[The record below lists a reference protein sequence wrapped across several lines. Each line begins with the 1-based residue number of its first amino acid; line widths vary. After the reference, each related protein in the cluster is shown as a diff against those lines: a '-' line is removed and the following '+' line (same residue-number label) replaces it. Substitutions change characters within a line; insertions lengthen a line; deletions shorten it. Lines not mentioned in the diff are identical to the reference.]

1 MSDKS
6 RLEIF
11 ATLKASEFNGL
22 DLSEKLGLAPTTIS
36 YHMNMLVR
44 EGFVSVSKRGTGIY
58 YTLNTASLRRFV
70 QELEHFL
77 SVRPVAAPNE
87 SEAFQ
92 AKPAPAMDE
101 TARKEPAAEFTFCS
115 RLFNI

>member
-11 ATLKASEFNGL
+11 RILKSSEFNGL
-22 DLSEKLGLAPTTIS
+22 DLSEQLGLAPTTIS
-36 YHMNMLVR
+36 YHMNLLVR

-58 YTLNTASLRRFV
+58 YTLNPVSLHRFI

-77 SVRPVAAPNE
+77 
-87 SEAFQ
+87 
-92 AKPAPAMDE
+92 
-101 TARKEPAAEFTFCS
+101 
-115 RLFNI
+115 L

>member
-11 ATLKASEFNGL
+11 RILKASEFNGL

-44 EGFVSVSKRGTGIY
+44 EYPGT
-58 YTLNTASLRRFV
+58 LSRRN
-70 QELEHFL
+70 
-77 SVRPVAAPNE
+77 A
-87 SEAFQ
+87 
-92 AKPAPAMDE
+92 
-101 TARKEPAAEFTFCS
+101 
-115 RLFNI
+115 